1 MGAANGG
8 DAFVVID
15 KSIVSWC
22 VCVCVC
28 VCVCCLIRSIAAAG
42 ARESDES
49 GEPLVR
55 ETAKAVRYRWG
66 SASEEGSAQVREVA

>member
-8 DAFVVID
+8 DVFVVIN
-15 KSIVSWC
+15 KSIVSW
-22 VCVCVC
+22 CVC

-42 ARESDES
+42 AREGDES

>member
-1 MGAANGG
+1 M
-8 DAFVVID
+8 
-15 KSIVSWC
+15 
-22 VCVCVC
+22 
-28 VCVCCLIRSIAAAG
+28 AAAG
-42 ARESDES
+42 GREGDES

>member
-1 MGAANGG
+1 
-8 DAFVVID
+8 
-15 KSIVSWC
+15 
-22 VCVCVC
+22 VCVC

-42 ARESDES
+42 AREGDES

>member
-22 VCVCVC
+22 VCVC
-28 VCVCCLIRSIAAAG
+28 CLIRSMAAAG
-42 ARESDES
+42 AREGDES